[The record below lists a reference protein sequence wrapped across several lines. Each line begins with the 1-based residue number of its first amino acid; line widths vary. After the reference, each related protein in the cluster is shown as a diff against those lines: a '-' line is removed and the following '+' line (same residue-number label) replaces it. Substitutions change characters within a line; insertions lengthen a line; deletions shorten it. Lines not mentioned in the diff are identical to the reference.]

1 MGNTCQIILYSVPVF
16 CLQIFVVMYYLI
28 SFLRAESWSLYMAS
42 SPQFDT
48 ACSLPR
54 TILMAILT
62 PLICNIHVYQALSVW
77 KNTPISEVYIHTHIY
92 CGKTDLENVLQSY
105 VCVEGHFHVMVGHGW
120 LVWESVHTK
129 ATDCSNV
136 ILLLLV
142 NSIVRDERVKWLQ
155 ITKLDSLISAGTLYT
170 KEPSLTNDCEP

>member
-1 MGNTCQIILYSVPVF
+1 MYKQYIYGRCIMYKCLLNTHTWFHLYGLSVEGASKGSRVVPWIKLKEINQLFKIFYDTAIHIEQKIMGSTCQIILYSVPVF

-62 PLICNIHVYQALSVW
+62 PLICNIHVYPALSV
-77 KNTPISEVYIHTHIY
+77 
-92 CGKTDLENVLQSY
+92 
-105 VCVEGHFHVMVGHGW
+105 
-120 LVWESVHTK
+120 
-129 ATDCSNV
+129 
-136 ILLLLV
+136 
-142 NSIVRDERVKWLQ
+142 
-155 ITKLDSLISAGTLYT
+155 
-170 KEPSLTNDCEP
+170 